1 MHVWVTNAV
10 PPLHP
15 SPCVAAARCR
25 VLSKSPHTSFVVHE
39 CQRARH
45 PRPHN
50 PPPPS
55 ITESNL
61 LPPSPPL
68 PFPFTSTLT
77 LTLCHAAGVISAQVQ
92 HSHRDAI
99 REQQWQQRQREYDG
113 EGDGGMKKRRGGA
126 ERWPER
132 RRERKVQHK
141 DKIHQFVVHIRKE
154 SGPFNRATDGPTFRK
169 NKRRTFFFLP
179 FFLFLTSALACS
191 GEIRSS
197 DKTQHVEGG
206 RRFAGRNAA
215 SLVSAAGE
223 NGSSWQTKM
232 WTNMQDDTHTDN
244 IDTRPKWK
252 RFLTIA
258 RTSVPVGW

>member
-1 MHVWVTNAV
+1 MLFLPFIHLPASRPPAAEYSVSLLTPRLSYMNASELVTPA
-10 PPLHP
+10 PTILHP
-15 SPCVAAARCR
+15 LVS
-25 VLSKSPHTSFVVHE
+25 L
-39 CQRARH
+39 
-45 PRPHN
+45 
-50 PPPPS
+50 
-55 ITESNL
+55 NL
-61 LPPSPPL
+61 ICCLLHPPL

-179 FFLFLTSALACS
+179 FFYVFNKC
-191 GEIRSS
+191 
-197 DKTQHVEGG
+197 
-206 RRFAGRNAA
+206 
-215 SLVSAAGE
+215 
-223 NGSSWQTKM
+223 
-232 WTNMQDDTHTDN
+232 
-244 IDTRPKWK
+244 
-252 RFLTIA
+252 A
-258 RTSVPVGW
+258 RL